1 MYEYAI
7 VLCSCFRIGTEDGN
21 EQQKHVF
28 VLEIVDPKEL
38 DDPI

>member
-7 VLCSCFRIGTEDGN
+7 VLVVFVLGTEDGN